1 MRQAN
6 SKELKVKIEYLRL
19 QKARLLE
26 RYERQKKR
34 DAFVKKNL
42 KRIKTLRMDG
52 WPRTMKMKDRLKWID
67 IAYEAK
73 IAGVYSIGT
82 ANCDVIANLNRRAK
96 QLNNSK

>member
-42 KRIKTLRMDG
+42 KRIRALRMDG
-52 WPRTMKMKDRLKWID
+52 WPRNMQMKDRLKWID
-67 IAYEAK
+67 LVYEAK
-73 IAGVYSIGT
+73 IEGVYSIGT
-82 ANCDVIANLNRRAK
+82 ANCDVIANLERHAK
-96 QLNNSK
+96 QFNNSK